1 MANKVKLIPF
11 SQIEKRWMKDP
22 EFRRIV
28 KEREPHFNVV
38 RQLVKERIKQKR
50 TQEYMAKKTG
60 LRQEA
65 ISAMESLKREPQLST
80 LYKYATALG
89 VKALKLS

>member
-1 MANKVKLIPF
+1 MARKMKLIPF
-11 SQIEKRWMKDP
+11 SQVEKRWMKNP
-22 EFRRIV
+22 EFRRII
-28 KEREPHFNVV
+28 KEREPHFNIV
-38 RQLVKERIKQKR
+38 RQLVKERIRQKR
-50 TQEYMAKKTG
+50 TQEYMARKTG

-80 LYKYATALG
+80 LCKYATALG

>member
-1 MANKVKLIPF
+1 MAKKVKLIPF
-11 SQIEKRWMKDP
+11 EQVEKRWMKNPD
-22 EFRRIV
+22 FRHIV

-38 RQLVKERIKQKR
+38 RQLVKERIKQNK

-80 LYKYATALG
+80 LYKYATALNI
-89 VKALKLS
+89 KALKLS